1 MDVWGHVAGLFS
13 PYFLTLMAISTLGG
27 IIVGLLPG
35 ITVTMSIGLLVGLTF
50 GMPALDA
57 LIILTCVFV
66 GGIYGGSQSA
76 ILLNVPGSPAA
87 AATALEGHEMCKR
100 GDAGRAIGLSTVASF
115 MGTIFG
121 AVVLFAVAPAMAE
134 FALKFSAWEYFLLA
148 LVGMAISAALCGRSM
163 ALGLIGAFLGVLV
176 ALVGMDS
183 VWGYQRFTYGSTDL
197 AAGLSF
203 IPAMIG
209 LFGLAEVL
217 HALSV
222 PQGKPVATRVT
233 GLMTKFSDYWRYRMA
248 ILRANVIGVVIGALP
263 GVGADIAA
271 WVSYGTN
278 RQLSKEKELYGK
290 GAPEGVIS
298 SETANNAAV
307 GGTYVPMLTLGI
319 PGDAVTAVILGGMVL
334 HGLRPGPM
342 FFLESPQYFAI
353 IPTIMIIAAVF
364 LLIFGLLLATVT
376 PRILGVPAWI
386 LFPVVV
392 LLAIVGSYAVNNRL
406 FDVWVMFAFG
416 LLGWGMRAVNV
427 PTPPLVL
434 GLILGPMADAEF
446 RRALTA
452 SHGSLEP
459 LYTRPLSIALIL
471 VLVLTILASTGALQ
485 RLFTRRRPARVATG
499 D

>member
-1 MDVWGHVAGLFS
+1 MDVWAHAAGLFT
-13 PYFLTLMAISTLGG
+13 PYYLGLMAISTLAG
-27 IIVGLLPG
+27 ILVGLLPG
-35 ITVTMSIGLLVGLTF
+35 ITVTMSVGLLVGLTF

-57 LIILTCVFV
+57 LIVLTCVFV

-87 AATALEGHEMCKR
+87 AATALEGHIMCKT
-100 GDAGRAIGLSTVASF
+100 GRAGQAIGFSTIASGI
-115 MGTIFG
+115 GTVFG
-121 AVVLFAVAPAMAE
+121 ALVLFAVAPLVAE

-148 LVGMAISAALCGRSM
+148 VLGLAISAALCGRSM

-183 VWGYQRFTYGSTDL
+183 VWGYQRFTYGYTDL
-197 AAGLSF
+197 AAGFAF

-217 HALSV
+217 HALSHKAGQPLAEKV
-222 PQGKPVATRVT
+222 GRVTTRV
-233 GLMTKFSDYWRYRMA
+233 GEYWHYRMA

-271 WVSYGTN
+271 WIGYGAN
-278 RQLSKEKELYGK
+278 KQLSKEKDQYGK

-298 SETANNAAV
+298 AETANNAAI
-307 GGTYVPMLTLGI
+307 GGTYIPMLTLGI

-342 FFLESPQYFAI
+342 FFIESPQYFTI
-353 IPTIMIIAAVF
+353 IPTIMIVAAAF
-364 LLIFGLLLATVT
+364 LVIFGLMMARIT
-376 PRILGVPAWI
+376 PRILSVPAWV
-386 LFPVVV
+386 LFPMVV
-392 LLAIVGSYAVNNRL
+392 LLAIVGSYAVNNRI
-406 FDVWVMFAFG
+406 FDVWVMFTFG
-416 LLGWGMRAVNV
+416 LLGWGMRALSI

-434 GLILGPMADAEF
+434 GMILGPMADAEF
-446 RRALTA
+446 RRALSA

-459 LYTRPLSIALIL
+459 LYTRPLSVALIVIL
-471 VLVLTILASTGALQ
+471 VLTVMASTGLLQ
-485 RLFTRRRPARVATG
+485 RLSRRRGARVAPAE
-499 D
+499 

>member
-1 MDVWGHVAGLFS
+1 
-13 PYFLTLMAISTLGG
+13 
-27 IIVGLLPG
+27 
-35 ITVTMSIGLLVGLTF
+35 
-50 GMPALDA
+50 
-57 LIILTCVFV
+57 
-66 GGIYGGSQSA
+66 
-76 ILLNVPGSPAA
+76 
-87 AATALEGHEMCKR
+87 
-100 GDAGRAIGLSTVASF
+100 
-115 MGTIFG
+115 
-121 AVVLFAVAPAMAE
+121 
-134 FALKFSAWEYFLLA
+134 
-148 LVGMAISAALCGRSM
+148 
-163 ALGLIGAFLGVLV
+163 
-176 ALVGMDS
+176 
-183 VWGYQRFTYGSTDL
+183 
-197 AAGLSF
+197 
-203 IPAMIG
+203 
-209 LFGLAEVL
+209 
-217 HALSV
+217 
-222 PQGKPVATRVT
+222 
-233 GLMTKFSDYWRYRMA
+233 
-248 ILRANVIGVVIGALP
+248 
-263 GVGADIAA
+263 
-271 WVSYGTN
+271 
-278 RQLSKEKELYGK
+278 
-290 GAPEGVIS
+290 
-298 SETANNAAV
+298 
-307 GGTYVPMLTLGI
+307 
-319 PGDAVTAVILGGMVL
+319 
-334 HGLRPGPM
+334 M

>member
-1 MDVWGHVAGLFS
+1 MDVWGHAAGLFT
-13 PYFLTLMAISTLGG
+13 PYYVALMAVSTAGG
-27 IIVGLLPG
+27 ILVGLLPG
-35 ITVTMSIGLLVGLTF
+35 ITVTMSVGLLVGLTF

-57 LIILTCVFV
+57 LIVLTCVFV

-76 ILLNVPGSPAA
+76 ILINVPGSPAA
-87 AATALEGHEMCKR
+87 AATALEGHAMCK
-100 GDAGRAIGLSTVASF
+100 DGRAGQAIGFSTIASGI
-115 MGTIFG
+115 GTVFG
-121 AVVLFAVAPAMAE
+121 ALVLFAVAPLVAE

-148 LVGMAISAALCGRSM
+148 VVGMAISAALCGRSM

-197 AAGLSF
+197 AAGVAF

-217 HALSV
+217 HALSARSGQPLADHV
-222 PQGKPVATRVT
+222 GRVATRAA
-233 GLMTKFSDYWRYRMA
+233 DYWRYRAA
-248 ILRANVIGVVIGALP
+248 ILRANLIGVVIGALP

-278 RQLSKEKELYGK
+278 KQMSKEKDRYGK
-290 GAPEGVIS
+290 GTPEGVVS
-298 SETANNAAV
+298 AETANNAAV
-307 GGTYVPMLTLGI
+307 GGTYIPMLTLGI

-342 FFLESPQYFAI
+342 FFLESPQYFVI
-353 IPTIMIIAAVF
+353 IPAIMVVAAVF
-364 LLIFGLLLATVT
+364 LVIFGLAMARVT
-376 PRILGVPAWI
+376 PRVLGVPAWI

-416 LLGWGMRAVNV
+416 LLGWGMRALAI

-434 GLILGPMADAEF
+434 GMILGPMADAEF
-446 RRALTA
+446 RRALSA

-459 LYTRPLSIALIL
+459 LFTRPLSLALL
-471 VLVLTILASTGALQ
+471 AVLALTVLASTGILG
-485 RLFTRRRPARVATG
+485 RLLDRRRGGPAPAE
-499 D
+499 

>member
-1 MDVWGHVAGLFS
+1 MDVWNHVAPLFT
-13 PYFLTLMAISTLGG
+13 PYFLGLMAVSTLGG
-27 IIVGLLPG
+27 IVVGMLPG
-35 ITVTMSIGLLVGLTF
+35 ITVTMSVGLLVGLTF

-76 ILLNVPGSPAA
+76 ILINVPGSPAA

-100 GDAGRAIGLSTVASF
+100 GEAGRAIGYSTVASF
-115 MGTIFG
+115 IGTIFG
-121 AVVLFAVAPAMAE
+121 ALVLFAVAPAMAE
-134 FALKFSAWEYFLLA
+134 FALQFSAWEYFLLA

-163 ALGLIGAFLGVLV
+163 ALGLIGAFLGMLI

-197 AAGLSF
+197 AAGFSF

-217 HALSV
+217 HALSA
-222 PQGKPVATRVT
+222 PQGQALATKVT
-233 GLMTKFSDYWRYRMA
+233 GLMTRFGDYWRYRMA
-248 ILRANVIGVVIGALP
+248 ILRANVIGVIIGALP

-278 RQLSKEKELYGK
+278 RQMSKEKERYGK

-298 SETANNAAV
+298 AETANNAAV

-353 IPTIMIIAAVF
+353 IPMIMIISAIC
-364 LLIFGLLLATVT
+364 LLVMGLMLARVT

-416 LLGWGMRAVNV
+416 LLGWGMRALSI

-434 GLILGPMADAEF
+434 GMILGPMADAEF

-459 LYTRPLSIALIL
+459 LYTRPLCL
-471 VLVLTILASTGALQ
+471 VLIAVLLITILASTGLLQ
-485 RLFTRRRPARVATG
+485 KWARRKPAPAPAAG
-499 D
+499 N

>member
-1 MDVWGHVAGLFS
+1 MDVWGHVAGLFT
-13 PYFLTLMAISTLGG
+13 PYFLGLMAVSTLGG
-27 IIVGLLPG
+27 IIVGMLPG

-50 GMPALDA
+50 GLPALDA

-76 ILLNVPGSPAA
+76 ILINVPGSPAA
-87 AATALEGHEMCKR
+87 AATALEGHMMCKK
-100 GDAGRAIGLSTVASF
+100 GQAGQAIGYATIASGI
-115 MGTIFG
+115 GTIVG
-121 AVVLFAVAPAMAE
+121 ALVLLAVAPAVAE

-148 LVGMAISAALCGRSM
+148 LVGMAISAALCGRSL
-163 ALGLIGAFLGVLV
+163 ALGLMGAFLGILI
-176 ALVGMDS
+176 ALIGMDS
-183 VWGYQRFTYGSTDL
+183 IWGYQRFTYGYTDL

-217 HALSV
+217 HALSSRGGTQLADRV
-222 PQGKPVATRVT
+222 SSVMTRAR
-233 GLMTKFSDYWRYRMA
+233 DYWHYRMA
-248 ILRANVIGVVIGALP
+248 MLRASVIGVVIGALP

-271 WVSYGTN
+271 WVSYGSN
-278 RQLSKEKELYGK
+278 KQLSKEKDQYGK
-290 GAPEGVIS
+290 GTPEGVLS
-298 SETANNAAV
+298 AETANNAAV
-307 GGTYVPMLTLGI
+307 GGTYIPMLTLGI

-364 LLIFGLLLATVT
+364 LVVFGLMMARVT
-376 PRILGVPAWI
+376 PRILGVPAWV

-392 LLAIVGSYAVNNRL
+392 LLAIVGSYAVNNRI
-406 FDVWVMFAFG
+406 FDVWVMVAFG
-416 LLGWGMRAVNV
+416 VLGWGMRALNI

-434 GLILGPMADAEF
+434 GMILGPMADAEF

-459 LYTRPLSIALIL
+459 LYTRPLCL
-471 VLVLTILASTGALQ
+471 VLIAVLVVTIMASTGLFQ
-485 RLFTRRRPARVATG
+485 RLFRRRAREAPAE
-499 D
+499 

>member
-1 MDVWGHVAGLFS
+1 MDVWGHAAPLFS
-13 PYFLTLMAISTLGG
+13 PYYIALMALSTLGG
-27 IIVGLLPG
+27 ILVGLLPG
-35 ITVTMSIGLLVGLTF
+35 ITVTMSVGLLVGLTF
-50 GMPALDA
+50 GMPPLDA
-57 LIILTCVFV
+57 LIVLTCVFV

-87 AATALEGHEMCKR
+87 AATALEGHIMCKT
-100 GDAGRAIGLSTVASF
+100 GRAGQAVGFSTVASGI
-115 MGTIFG
+115 GTIFG
-121 AVVLFAVAPAMAE
+121 ALVLFAVAPMVAE

-148 LVGMAISAALCGRSM
+148 VVGMAISAALCGRSM

-197 AAGLSF
+197 AAGFAF

-217 HALSV
+217 HALSHKAGQPLAERIGRV
-222 PQGKPVATRVT
+222 TTRV
-233 GLMTKFSDYWRYRMA
+233 GEYWRYRMA

-271 WVSYGTN
+271 WVSYGSN
-278 RQLSKEKELYGK
+278 KQLSKEKDQYGK
-290 GAPEGVIS
+290 GTPEGVVS
-298 SETANNAAV
+298 AETANNAAV
-307 GGTYVPMLTLGI
+307 GGTYIPMLTLGI

-342 FFLESPQYFAI
+342 FFLESPQYFTV
-353 IPTIMIIAAVF
+353 IPAIMIVSALFLIA
-364 LLIFGLLLATVT
+364 FGLMMARVT

-416 LLGWGMRAVNV
+416 LLGWGMRALSI

-434 GLILGPMADAEF
+434 GMILGPMADAEF
-446 RRALTA
+446 RRALSA

-459 LYTRPLSIALIL
+459 LYTRPLSLVLIA
-471 VLVLTILASTGALQ
+471 VLVLTVLASTGVLS
-485 RLFTRRRPARVATG
+485 RLFRRRERVAPAE
-499 D
+499 